1 MVCILDPKRP
11 PVPDVLHGIDT
22 VLFDLDGTLVDE
34 SGLPSAVR
42 GACEAVAGTT
52 GLRVDD
58 LLASNARVWAELWP
72 EVSEEWMVGT
82 IDVDALG
89 ADAWRRT
96 LAGCGLHDEGVVHRA
111 VTAHARLE
119 RLAHRLFP
127 DVMPVLDALRARG
140 LRIGLVTNGASAA
153 QRAKLQA
160 LDLERRFDPLVVS
173 SEVGVMKPAIGI
185 FEHALVQ
192 AETPPGRA
200 AMVGD
205 HLWHDIEGAQAAG
218 LRGIWIDRR
227 GSSRADDWPRP
238 DIVLPGLALLV
249 N

>member
-1 MVCILDPKRP
+1 M
-11 PVPDVLHGIDT
+11 PDALHGVDT
-22 VLFDLDGTLVDE
+22 VFFDLDGTLVDE
-34 SGLPSAVR
+34 SGLPDAVR
-42 GACEAVAGTT
+42 AACEVVAGTT

-72 EVSEEWMVGT
+72 EVCEEWTVGA

-89 ADAWRRT
+89 TDAWRRT
-96 LAGCGLHDEGVVHRA
+96 LAGCGLHDEASVRLA

-127 DVMPVLDALRARG
+127 DAMPVLDALRARG
-140 LRIGLVTNGASAA
+140 LRIGLVTNGASAV
-153 QRAKLQA
+153 QRAKLRA
-160 LDLERRFDPLVVS
+160 LGLERLFDPLVVS
-173 SEVGVMKPAIGI
+173 SEVGVKKPAIGI

-227 GSSRADDWPRP
+227 GTTRADGWPRP
-238 DIVLPGLALLV
+238 DVALPGLGSLV
-249 N
+249 S